1 MCRDNHHALVS
12 RMHGSRVGGPL
23 VRLTVPHA
31 SAISFTLVE
40 DRATSCCVDLARTW
54 TTGASHINRFRS
66 LSASCS
72 SVGFVDV
79 ARSHRGR
86 SGVLRRPTLRVV
98 EQSRRRH
105 VPSRMVRLQVSMS
118 CRCWSRA
125 CGLLTPSHH
134 HQPSKKRIV
143 LGLFQLS

>member
-1 MCRDNHHALVS
+1 MCRENHHALVS
-12 RMHGSRVGGPL
+12 RMHGSRVGG
-23 VRLTVPHA
+23 RLTVPHA

-72 SVGFVDV
+72 SVGTGPCRRFVDV

-86 SGVLRRPTLRVV
+86 SGVLRRVV